1 MIDKILKIIELEKQF
16 IIEMNDV
23 LARQQNALV
32 HLQIGDLPEL
42 NSYQEDIAKKIRSLE
57 ATRINMIATMFN
69 IPSSKAISITLTDL
83 AAMVDPA
90 YSPMLANLRDEMA
103 VLNLKYANLANT
115 NRMLANR
122 AKNSF
127 TQIISVLTN
136 GNNQVYNVQV

>member
-23 LARQQNALV
+23 LSKQQNALV
-32 HLQIGDLPEL
+32 HLHIGDLPEL
-42 NSYQEDIAKKIRSLE
+42 NTYQEDIAKKLKSLE

-69 IPSSKAISITLTDL
+69 IPSIKAIAITLTDL
-83 AAMVDPA
+83 AALVDPS
-90 YSPMLANLRDEMA
+90 YTPMLKKLRDEMNA
-103 VLNLKYANLANT
+103 LNIKYANLANT

-127 TQIISVLTN
+127 SQIISVLTN
-136 GNNQVYNVQV
+136 GNNQVYNVKV

>member
-23 LARQQNALV
+23 LAKQQNALI
-32 HLQIGDLPEL
+32 HLHIGDLPEL
-42 NSYQEDIAKKIRSLE
+42 NTYQEDIAKKLKSLE

-69 IPSSKAISITLTDL
+69 IPSSKAIAITLTDL
-83 AAMVDPA
+83 AALVDPS
-90 YSPMLANLRDEMA
+90 YTPMLKKLRDEMNA
-103 VLNLKYANLANT
+103 LNIKYANLANT

-136 GNNQVYNVQV
+136 GNNQVYNVKV

>member
-1 MIDKILKIIELEKQF
+1 
-16 IIEMNDV
+16 MNDV

-83 AAMVDPA
+83 AAMLILHIHQC
-90 YSPMLANLRDEMA
+90 YANLRDEMA
-103 VLNLKYANLANT
+103 VLNLNMQTL
-115 NRMLANR
+115 LILIVCL
-122 AKNSF
+122 
-127 TQIISVLTN
+127 QI
-136 GNNQVYNVQV
+136 VQRIASRKLYLC

>member
-1 MIDKILKIIELEKQF
+1 MIEKILKIVELEKQF

-23 LARQQNALV
+23 LAKQQNALV

-42 NSYQEDIAKKIRSLE
+42 NSYQDEIAKKLKSLE

-69 IPSSKAISITLTDL
+69 IPSSKAVAITMTDL
-83 AAMVDPA
+83 AAMSDPKYA
-90 YSPMLANLRDEMA
+90 PLLKRLRDEMNA
-103 VLNLKYANLANT
+103 LNMKYSNLANT

-127 TQIISVLTN
+127 SQIISVLTN
-136 GNNQVYNVQV
+136 GNNQVYNVKV

>member
-23 LARQQNALV
+23 LTKQQNALV
-32 HLQIGDLPEL
+32 HLHIGDLPEL
-42 NSYQEDIAKKIRSLE
+42 NTYQEDIAKKLKSLE

-69 IPSSKAISITLTDL
+69 IPSSKAIAITLTDL
-83 AAMVDPA
+83 AALVDPS
-90 YSPMLANLRDEMA
+90 YTPILKKLRDEMNA
-103 VLNLKYANLANT
+103 LNLKYANLANT

-136 GNNQVYNVQV
+136 GNNQVYNVKV

>member
-23 LARQQNALV
+23 LAKQQNALV
-32 HLQIGDLPEL
+32 HLHIGDLPEL
-42 NSYQEDIAKKIRSLE
+42 NSYQEEIAKKLKALE

-69 IPSSKAISITLTDL
+69 ISNSKAVAITLTDL
-83 AAMVDPA
+83 AAMSDPA
-90 YSPMLANLRDEMA
+90 YTPMLKKLRDEINL
-103 VLNLKYANLANT
+103 LNIRYTNLANT

-136 GNNQVYNVQV
+136 GNNQVYSVQV